1 MILGERSKVRIR
13 GIKGKFEETERD
25 FGIFGDPGKE
35 KENQRERKTRE
46 KGERGKILA
55 KKPTSFEEKERR
67 SCIPKSSYTQII
79 SEGEVRSLTSVYN
92 K

>member
-25 FGIFGDPGKE
+25 FGIFGDPRKE
-35 KENQRERKTRE
+35 KETRE
-46 KGERGKILA
+46 KERKEKGRRNQTKKTNILWR
-55 KKPTSFEEKERR
+55 KERR
-67 SCIPKSSYTQII
+67 SCILKSSYTQIT